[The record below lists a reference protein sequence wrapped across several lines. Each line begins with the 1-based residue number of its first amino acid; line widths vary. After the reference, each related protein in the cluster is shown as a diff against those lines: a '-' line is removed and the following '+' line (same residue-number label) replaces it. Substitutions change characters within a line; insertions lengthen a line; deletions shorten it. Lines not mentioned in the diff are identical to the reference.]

1 MEEYERKL
9 SINNP
14 VLMAKTMSALIE
26 TIQEKVRDK
35 SDFKKKEIA
44 ELKYLKEKFIN
55 ADPNGCIISGKALI
69 YLIKSG
75 SLEVSRITSEL
86 VAMVPFA
93 KNYRGMI
100 MVLSDLLVMD
110 LLLKRNQDKYICPF
124 NLVIPQHPLITILIQ
139 NSDSWLDILN
149 YLRSLYQTDD
159 KILIENLNE
168 LFAPL
173 YKYVMC
179 DPFLKTPEYCR
190 SKFLQFL
197 VDEKQCNLE
206 LIGNI
211 LAWLQCS
218 RKI

>member
-93 KNYRGMI
+93 K
-100 MVLSDLLVMD
+100 
-110 LLLKRNQDKYICPF
+110 
-124 NLVIPQHPLITILIQ
+124 
-139 NSDSWLDILN
+139 
-149 YLRSLYQTDD
+149 
-159 KILIENLNE
+159 
-168 LFAPL
+168 
-173 YKYVMC
+173 
-179 DPFLKTPEYCR
+179 
-190 SKFLQFL
+190 
-197 VDEKQCNLE
+197 
-206 LIGNI
+206 
-211 LAWLQCS
+211 
-218 RKI
+218 